1 MITIRCKVLAK
12 ESDVLG
18 YSTMVVKD
26 LDNFGGFGHSYCMV
40 TILPNW
46 QGLIPEIGDDGYL
59 SYNEVIAGK
68 DKWYCPET
76 GQMIPYNYTN
86 IYFVKFVKEKD
97 NSKKDIIL

>member
-1 MITIRCKVLAK
+1 MITIRCEILAK
-12 ESDVLG
+12 ETDALG
-18 YSTMVVKD
+18 YSTIVVKD
-26 LDNFGGFGHSYCMV
+26 LDKFGGFGHSYCMM

-46 QGLIPEIGDDGYL
+46 QGYIPEIGDSGYVT
-59 SYNEVIAGK
+59 YNEVNAG

-86 IYFVKFVKEKD
+86 IYFVKFVKEVD